1 VSDQVLDSKNGLT
14 GINVFKEIECV
25 FLAFWSNG
33 MVGDVGH
40 AQKASNAGMQLATH
54 TGDSALR
61 PELKTRGNMGSIGW
75 LVLGSAWVA
84 VAVVFAFPL
93 SNVLRSAPK
102 SSPRRKRVAQLA
114 AFWS

>member
-1 VSDQVLDSKNGLT
+1 
-14 GINVFKEIECV
+14 
-25 FLAFWSNG
+25 
-33 MVGDVGH
+33 
-40 AQKASNAGMQLATH
+40 MQLATH

-61 PELKTRGNMGSIGW
+61 PELETRVGNMGSMGW

-102 SSPRRKRVAQLA
+102 SSPRRKRGAQLA
-114 AFWS
+114 A

>member
-1 VSDQVLDSKNGLT
+1 
-14 GINVFKEIECV
+14 
-25 FLAFWSNG
+25 

-61 PELKTRGNMGSIGW
+61 PELETRVGNMDSMGW
-75 LVLGSAWVA
+75 LVLGSGWVA

-93 SNVLRSAPK
+93 SYVLRSAPK
-102 SSPRRKRVAQLA
+102 SSLRRKRGAQLA
-114 AFWS
+114 A